1 MHKQEHQYFK
11 WQPHSCQI
19 RHFLCSVCVN
29 HNTSNGIQMGPAN
42 SIRFYYSILWP
53 SHAQLWK
60 FGLAAKRRK
69 GVLRR
74 FEPINKIHRC
84 NILFSSQLF
93 KAPTQGKVSTNLD
106 NGFRKKK
113 KMVLL
118 TAFKSYSLWANDWE
132 IIAYT
137 TCTEQSKNAI
147 GLLLSRNKLWQ

>member
-74 FEPINKIHRC
+74 LEPINKIHRC

-113 KMVLL
+113 KNGTPNSIQVIQ
-118 TAFKSYSLWANDWE
+118 SLGKW
-132 IIAYT
+132 
-137 TCTEQSKNAI
+137 
-147 GLLLSRNKLWQ
+147 LRNYCLHYLHRAVQKCYWFAPE